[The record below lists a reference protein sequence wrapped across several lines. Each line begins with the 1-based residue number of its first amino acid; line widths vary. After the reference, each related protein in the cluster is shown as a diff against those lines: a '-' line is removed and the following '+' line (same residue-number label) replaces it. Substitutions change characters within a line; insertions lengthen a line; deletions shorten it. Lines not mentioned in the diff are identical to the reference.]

1 MVLLKSIEAV
11 FDGTVFR
18 PVEEVDLNANTRVRL
33 LFEVLKK
40 ETLLEEN
47 SERLSFMDVAL
58 QLELDGP
65 PDWSSRIAN
74 S

>member
-1 MVLLKSIEAV
+1 MLKSIEAV